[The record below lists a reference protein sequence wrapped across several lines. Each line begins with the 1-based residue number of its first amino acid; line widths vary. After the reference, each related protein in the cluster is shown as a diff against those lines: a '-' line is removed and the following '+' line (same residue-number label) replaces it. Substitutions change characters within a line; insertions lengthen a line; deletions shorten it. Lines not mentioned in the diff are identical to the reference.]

1 MKLKLTTL
9 SALIAL
15 GITTQAYAASNI
27 YPVGANLGYGDA
39 SNKNTAFHIS
49 ANPAW
54 VSSNLDQGNDYG
66 LGITGGFMVT
76 QKGADQLINQYRDK
90 IGPILQQMRNT
101 NNNALTLAQDLKTQM
116 NSLVLSI
123 RDKFHT
129 QIDTQFALPLQIS
142 HNAVG
147 GFGLEVSGLAQGKER
162 LLSSNRPLELDTNY
176 LLTNPTA
183 QQQEIV
189 DNGLIIQSAFY
200 TKTAQYAE
208 GALTYGNQ
216 FYSNDKGVLSIG
228 MRVKY
233 MQAKLRKSVND
244 LGGLLRSS
252 SSAGSKV
259 SNDISNTLGSGNFE
273 TAMGI
278 DVGFMWL
285 NPHWQVGLNLQNLN
299 SPTFHYNT
307 LGTGPITD
315 DQANIERFYSNQ
327 INLQEQVELKAQARI
342 EGAVYTQNK
351 HWVLAASAD
360 LNESNDLLNNPYQWA
375 SISASYSS
383 SATGD
388 AWWYALIPDVRI
400 GYRTNLTGDNQSFI
414 TPGFSWGP
422 LNLDIAFHQ
431 FSDLSNVSEN
441 NVPQGLALNLGLE
454 LQF

>member
-1 MKLKLTTL
+1 VKLKLKTL
-9 SALIAL
+9 SASIVL
-15 GITTQAYAASNI
+15 GITTQAFAASNI
-27 YPVGANLGYGDA
+27 YPVGSNLGYGDT
-39 SNKNTAFHIS
+39 SNKNTAFHVS

-76 QKGADQLINQYRDK
+76 QQGADQLINQYRDNVE
-90 IGPILQQMRNT
+90 PILKKMDGS
-101 NNNALTLAQDLKTQM
+101 NNAITVAQDLKTEM
-116 NSLVLSI
+116 NRLVLAV

-162 LLSSNRPLELDTNY
+162 LLSSNRPLDLNTTY
-176 LLTNPTA
+176 LLTNLTA
-183 QQQEIV
+183 TQQDIV

-228 MRVKY
+228 VRIKY
-233 MQAKLRKSVND
+233 MQAKLRKSIND
-244 LGGLLRSS
+244 LGKLLRSN

-259 SNDISNTLGSGNFE
+259 SNDISNTLGSGNFD
-273 TAMGI
+273 TTMGV
-278 DVGFMWL
+278 DVGLMWL
-285 NPHWQVGLNLQNLN
+285 NPNWQVGLNLQNLN
-299 SPTFHYNT
+299 SPTFNYNT

-315 DQANIERFYSNQ
+315 DQANIERFYGSQ
-327 INLQEQVELKAQARI
+327 INLKEQVELKAQARI
-342 EGAVYTQNK
+342 EGAIYTQNK

-360 LNESNDLLNNPYQWA
+360 LNESNDLLNNPYQWV

-422 LNLDIAFHQ
+422 LNLDVAFHQ

-441 NVPQGLALNLGLE
+441 NVPQGLAVNLGLE

>member
-1 MKLKLTTL
+1 MKLKLKTL
-9 SALIAL
+9 SASIVL
-15 GITTQAYAASNI
+15 GITTQAFAASNI
-27 YPVGANLGYGDA
+27 YPVGSNLGYGDT
-39 SNKNTAFHIS
+39 SNKNTAFHVS

-76 QKGADQLINQYRDK
+76 QQGADQLINQYRDNVE
-90 IGPILQQMRNT
+90 PILKKMDGS
-101 NNNALTLAQDLKTQM
+101 NNAITVAQDLKTEM
-116 NSLVLSI
+116 NRLVLAV

-162 LLSSNRPLELDTNY
+162 LLSSNRPLDLNTTY
-176 LLTNPTA
+176 LLTNLTA
-183 QQQEIV
+183 TQQDIV

-228 MRVKY
+228 VRIKY
-233 MQAKLRKSVND
+233 MQAKLRKSIND
-244 LGGLLRSS
+244 LGKLLRSN

-259 SNDISNTLGSGNFE
+259 SNDISNTLGSGNFD
-273 TAMGI
+273 TTMGV
-278 DVGFMWL
+278 DVGLMWL
-285 NPHWQVGLNLQNLN
+285 NPNWQVGLNLQNLN
-299 SPTFHYNT
+299 SPTFNYNT

-315 DQANIERFYSNQ
+315 DQANIERFYGSQ
-327 INLQEQVELKAQARI
+327 INLKEQVELKAQARI
-342 EGAVYTQNK
+342 EGAIYTQNK

-360 LNESNDLLNNPYQWA
+360 LNESNDLLNNPYQWV

-422 LNLDIAFHQ
+422 LNLDVAFHQ

-441 NVPQGLALNLGLE
+441 NVPQGLAVNLGLE